1 MLTPKW
7 SYCVVGQ
14 TIADA
19 VTLITQDHLDKP
31 LEPTKVIVNIGAV
44 DISRGTTF
52 RQMAVDFTGL
62 IDTCER
68 LNMQPTITTV
78 LPFSASPNAQE
89 IAWKVH
95 AFNNFLKEN
104 FDNVID
110 LWSCFAI
117 GLSRSLGNLFH
128 S

>member
-19 VTLITQDHLDKP
+19 VTLIKQDQLNKP
-31 LEPTKVIVNIGAV
+31 LEPTRVIVNIGAV
-44 DISRGTTF
+44 DICRGTTF
-52 RQMAVDFTGL
+52 RQMAEDFVDL
-62 IDTCER
+62 IKTCATF
-68 LNMQPTITTV
+68 NMEPTITTV

-95 AFNNFLKEN
+95 TFNNFLKEN
-104 FDNVID
+104 FDHVID

-128 S
+128 L